1 MKILFAAT
9 GSIAV
14 PTLEA
19 LYRAGLV
26 KAVLTS
32 PDEKGGRGN
41 KIIEPPIKIKAK
53 ELGLPYYQMQSLRTE
68 ARECVKTL
76 GCDTLVSFCYGK
88 IFGPKFL
95 SLFENK
101 FNIHPSLLP
110 KYRGCSPLYESIV
123 NLDREGGISIQEIAL
138 EVDSGDILSS
148 TSFPLDGTET
158 LTSLEDRVAV
168 MAAQL
173 ASEVFSDVSSYHMR
187 GQEGDVTYSRMLK
200 KEDGEIDFSLPGER
214 IHALIRASYPWPK
227 AFTTYKGEK
236 LLLCA
241 VSGSAFS
248 LEPNSSDAPG
258 TVVGIDKKKGL
269 KIAAKGS
276 YIYVTRLQ
284 SPSRKEM
291 DALSFVNGDRAL
303 LSSILGR

>member
-14 PTLEA
+14 PTLER
-19 LYRAGLV
+19 LNELGLV

-41 KIIEPPIKIKAK
+41 KIIQPPVKIKAE
-53 ELGLPYYQMQSLRTE
+53 ELSLPYYQPQSLRTE
-68 ARECVKTL
+68 ARGYVRTL

-101 FNIHPSLLP
+101 YNIHPSLLP
-110 KYRGCSPLYESIV
+110 KYRGCSPLYESIK

-138 EVDSGDILSS
+138 EVDSGDIIASM
-148 TSFPLDGTET
+148 SFPLDGTET
-158 LTSLEDRVAV
+158 LSSLEAEVASIS
-168 MAAQL
+168 AEFAG
-173 ASEVFSDVSSYHMR
+173 SVFSNIGSYEKR
-187 GQEGDVTYSRMLK
+187 SQNGTPSFSRLLA
-200 KEDGEIDFSLPGER
+200 KEDGEVDFSASGAA

-227 AFTTYKGEK
+227 AFTTYNGEK
-236 LLLCA
+236 LSLCS

-248 LEPNSSDAPG
+248 LEENNEYEAG
-258 TVVGIDKKKGL
+258 TVVAIDRKRGL
-269 KIAAKGS
+269 KIAAKDS
-276 YIYVTRLQ
+276 FIYVDRLQ
-284 SPSRKEM
+284 SPSRKEL
-291 DALSFVNGDRAL
+291 DALSFVNGNRDIIGAH
-303 LSSILGR
+303 LGR

>member
-158 LTSLEDRVAV
+158 LLSLEERVAV

-200 KEDGEIDFSLPGER
+200 KEDGEIDFSL
-214 IHALIRASYPWPK
+214 SYPWPK

-248 LEPNSSDAPG
+248 LEPNSSDPPG

-269 KIAAKGS
+269 KIAANGS

-291 DALSFVNGDRAL
+291 DAISFVNGDRAL

>member
-1 MKILFAAT
+1 
-9 GSIAV
+9 
-14 PTLEA
+14 
-19 LYRAGLV
+19 
-26 KAVLTS
+26 
-32 PDEKGGRGN
+32 
-41 KIIEPPIKIKAK
+41 
-53 ELGLPYYQMQSLRTE
+53 MQSLRTE

-148 TSFPLDGTET
+148 TSFPLNGTET

-173 ASEVFSDVSSYHMR
+173 ASEVFSDVSSYQMR
-187 GQEGDVTYSRMLK
+187 KQEGDVTYSRMLK
-200 KEDGEIDFSLPGER
+200 KEDGEMVP
-214 IHALIRASYPWPK
+214 
-227 AFTTYKGEK
+227 AFTVYLNGCSLQGQETISQSSGMMLKRNIPKFLTELGKTVENSGKTYEEWVKEHSEDVKAIAEK
-236 LLLCA
+236 YL
-241 VSGSAFS
+241 
-248 LEPNSSDAPG
+248 
-258 TVVGIDKKKGL
+258 
-269 KIAAKGS
+269 
-276 YIYVTRLQ
+276 
-284 SPSRKEM
+284 
-291 DALSFVNGDRAL
+291 
-303 LSSILGR
+303 